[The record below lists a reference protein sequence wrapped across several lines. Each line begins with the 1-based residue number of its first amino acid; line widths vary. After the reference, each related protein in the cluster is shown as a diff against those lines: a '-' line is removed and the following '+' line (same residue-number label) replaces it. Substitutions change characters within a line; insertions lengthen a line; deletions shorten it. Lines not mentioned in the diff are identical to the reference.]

1 MQRAVYSVVVSS
13 DIGFRMAKS
22 YVLELGFK
30 APLPDE
36 KTNPQVDG
44 CYTFRQREPKNFVS
58 TGASLPKE
66 FKGKKWIKT
75 ILKKDN
81 PTIILFEGIL
91 KPNKVYN
98 PLYNLKGFSEELSS
112 D

>member
-44 CYTFRQREPKNFVS
+44 CYTFRQRV
-58 TGASLPKE
+58 PKE